1 MIMATS
7 QSTTQQ
13 SKSEEIKRRRELTV
27 GYLPGAARS
36 GRYPRISL
44 SGRWLEHVG
53 FPKGSKIKVEISQG
67 RLVIEQNPQGEVYKA
82 DALRR
87 LAIAEEMLVAEGYAA
102 ATRVADSNQEGAV
115 Q

>member
-1 MIMATS
+1 
-7 QSTTQQ
+7 
-13 SKSEEIKRRRELTV
+13 
-27 GYLPGAARS
+27 
-36 GRYPRISL
+36 
-44 SGRWLEHVG
+44 
-53 FPKGSKIKVEISQG
+53 VEISQG